1 MPLAPPTAAPAPALP
16 SPLALPPPAALL
28 QLEGEPLDGGRVR
41 GGALL
46 PLERA
51 AGGDTPVLPFQAPGG
66 SVRLL
71 LDSGASSTMVTPAL
85 ARRLGLASRP
95 LPAAAAALAG
105 GGGDCALP
113 APRRTT
119 LPPLTL
125 AGLRLER
132 LQALLL
138 PIAALPPGV
147 DGVLGVPTLRRLPV
161 WVDPQ
166 ADRLALGPP
175 ALRVAAAAGAPALQL
190 PLRLH
195 RGVPLLELRGE
206 AGPIPALADSGAE
219 GLFLSPSLAA
229 RLAPLAAPQ
238 ALRLVGVC
246 GEQAVSRRPYA
257 GLGLP
262 GEAPA
267 SLERPLEGIVTAN
280 PIFGQLGVE
289 AIAGQ
294 ELLRQRRQLWRLD
307 VPRPELRLW

>member
-1 MPLAPPTAAPAPALP
+1 MPLPPPAVAAPP
-16 SPLALPPPAALL
+16 PLSPPAALL
-28 QLEGEPLDGGRVR
+28 QLEGEPLAGGRVR

-51 AGGDTPVLPFQAPGG
+51 AGGDTPVLPFQAAGG
-66 SVRLL
+66 PVRLL

-85 ARRLGLASRP
+85 ARRLGLASQP

-119 LPPLTL
+119 LPALRL
-125 AGLRLER
+125 AGLRLEG
-132 LQALLL
+132 LEALLL

-161 WVDPQ
+161 WVDPHSH
-166 ADRLALGPP
+166 RLALGPP
-175 ALRVAAAAGAPALQL
+175 ALAAAAAAGPPALQL

-206 AGPIPALADSGAE
+206 TGPIPALADSGAE
-219 GLFLSPSLAA
+219 GLFLSPALAA
-229 RLAPLAAPQ
+229 RLAPLGAAQP
-238 ALRLVGVC
+238 LRLVGVC
-246 GEQAVSRRPYA
+246 GEQPVSRRPFA

-262 GEAPA
+262 GEPPA
-267 SLERPLEGIVTAN
+267 SLERPLEGIVTGN

-294 ELLRQRRQLWRLD
+294 ELLRRRRQLWRLD
-307 VPRPELRLW
+307 APRPELRLW

>member
-1 MPLAPPTAAPAPALP
+1 MPFPPPVAVPTT
-16 SPLALPPPAALL
+16 LPPPAALL
-28 QLEGEPLDGGRVR
+28 QLEGESLHGGTVQ

-51 AGGDTPVLPFQAPGG
+51 AGGDTPVLPFLAPKGP
-66 SVRLL
+66 VRLL

-95 LPAAAAALAG
+95 LAGGAAALAG
-105 GGGDCALP
+105 GGGDCALS

-132 LQALLL
+132 LEALLL

-161 WVDPQ
+161 WVDPLGGS
-166 ADRLALGPP
+166 LALGPP
-175 ALRVAAAAGAPALQL
+175 ALGAADAAGAPVRRL
-190 PLRLH
+190 PLRFH

-206 AGPIPALADSGAE
+206 GGRIPALADSGAE
-219 GLFLSPSLAA
+219 GLFLSPSLAE
-229 RLAPLAAPQ
+229 RLAPLGAAQP
-238 ALRLVGVC
+238 LRLVGVC
-246 GEQAVSRRPYA
+246 GEQLVSRRSYA

-262 GEAPA
+262 GEPVA
-267 SLERPLEGIVTAN
+267 SVERPLEGIVTAN
-280 PIFGQLGVE
+280 PIFQHLGVE

-294 ELLRQRRQLWRLD
+294 ELLRGRRQLWRLD
-307 VPRPELRLW
+307 APSPELRLW

>member
-1 MPLAPPTAAPAPALP
+1 MPLPPPVALP
-16 SPLALPPPAALL
+16 LPLPPPAALL
-28 QLEGEPLDGGRVR
+28 QLEGESLQGGTVQ

-51 AGGDTPVLPFQAPGG
+51 AGGDTPVLPFLAAKGP
-66 SVRLL
+66 VRLL

-95 LPAAAAALAG
+95 LVGGAAALAG
-105 GGGDCALP
+105 GGGDCALG

-132 LQALLL
+132 LEALLL

-161 WVDPQ
+161 WVDPLGGS
-166 ADRLALGPP
+166 LALGPP
-175 ALRVAAAAGAPALQL
+175 ALAAADAAGAPVRRL
-190 PLRLH
+190 PLRFH
-195 RGVPLLELRGE
+195 RGVPLLELHGE

-219 GLFLSPSLAA
+219 GLFLSPSLAE
-229 RLAPLAAPQ
+229 RLAPLGAAQP
-238 ALRLVGVC
+238 LRLVGVC
-246 GEQAVSRRPYA
+246 GEQLVSRRPYA

-262 GEAPA
+262 GEPVA
-267 SLERPLEGIVTAN
+267 SVERPLEGIVTAN
-280 PIFGQLGVE
+280 PIFQHLGVE

-294 ELLRQRRQLWRLD
+294 ELLRGRRQLWRLD
-307 VPRPELRLW
+307 APSPELRLW

>member
-1 MPLAPPTAAPAPALP
+1 MPLPPPVALP
-16 SPLALPPPAALL
+16 LPLPPPAALL
-28 QLEGEPLDGGRVR
+28 QLEGESLQGGTVQ

-51 AGGDTPVLPFQAPGG
+51 AGGDTPVLPFLAAKGP
-66 SVRLL
+66 VRLL

-95 LPAAAAALAG
+95 LAGGAAALAG
-105 GGGDCALP
+105 GGGDCALG

-132 LQALLL
+132 LEALLL

-161 WVDPQ
+161 WVDPLGGS
-166 ADRLALGPP
+166 LALGPP
-175 ALRVAAAAGAPALQL
+175 ALAAAAAAGAPVRRL
-190 PLRLH
+190 PLRFH

-206 AGPIPALADSGAE
+206 GGPIPALADSGAE
-219 GLFLSPSLAA
+219 GLFLSPSLAE
-229 RLAPLAAPQ
+229 RLAPLGAAQP
-238 ALRLVGVC
+238 LRLVGVC
-246 GEQAVSRRPYA
+246 GEQLVSRRPYA

-262 GEAPA
+262 GEPVA
-267 SLERPLEGIVTAN
+267 SVERPLEGIVTAN
-280 PIFGQLGVE
+280 PIFQHLGVE

-294 ELLRQRRQLWRLD
+294 ELLRGRRQLWRLD
-307 VPRPELRLW
+307 APSPELRLW